1 MLGGLGTLAITVL
14 GWMVARWVW
23 LDGPNLSPRQAI
35 GLGLLVLGCGLT
47 AFLNPDG
54 SALPRTWFAILGS
67 PLLPLLID
75 EHAPLLRSGWAGGAV
90 PLFGL
95 VYVVALA
102 GVLPRRPPFTW
113 LVPLV
118 WLALSFTRIRHGPLF
133 AVTAV
138 LALADVFPHVRWA
151 AWLASKGSV
160 TLRIQP
166 RAAAAGAKRFDW
178 APAVLPCLA
187 VFAVFAI

>member
-1 MLGGLGTLAITVL
+1 
-14 GWMVARWVW
+14 
-23 LDGPNLSPRQAI
+23 
-35 GLGLLVLGCGLT
+35 
-47 AFLNPDG
+47 AFLNPYG
-54 SALPRTWFAILGS
+54 SALPRTWLALLGS

-90 PLFGL
+90 LLFGL
-95 VYVVALA
+95 VYLVALV
-102 GVLPRRPPFTW
+102 GVLPRRPRVTW

-118 WLALSFTRIRHGPLF
+118 WLALSFTRIRHGPLS

-160 TLRIQP
+160 TLRLRP
-166 RAAAAGAKRFDW
+166 RAVAAEAKRFDW
-178 APAVLPCLA
+178 AAGVLPCLA
-187 VFAVFAI
+187 VFAVLAIQVAGLP